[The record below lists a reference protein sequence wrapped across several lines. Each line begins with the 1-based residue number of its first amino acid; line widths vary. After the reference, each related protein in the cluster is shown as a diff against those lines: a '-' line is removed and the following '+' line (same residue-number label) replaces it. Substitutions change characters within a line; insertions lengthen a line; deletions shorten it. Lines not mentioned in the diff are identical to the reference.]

1 MKLSNTE
8 IQEIHTIL
16 EKYCNSK
23 EARSMKSFC
32 QHGSVSTYEHVMY
45 VTKVCYYLNKRLGLR
60 SNVKSLVIGAFLHD
74 FYLYDWHEKSD
85 WHKWHG
91 FSHPFRAAGNAHRI
105 FHIGKRERQIIE
117 SHMWPL
123 TLRHVPETREA
134 AIVCIADKCCSF
146 YETVRR

>member
-45 VTKVCYYLNKRLGLR
+45 VTKVCYYLNKRLGLG

-74 FYLYDWHEKSD
+74 FYLCDWHRKMAMKVA
-85 WHKWHG
+85 W
-91 FSHPFRAAGNAHRI
+91 I
-105 FHIGKRERQIIE
+105 FHAHCSSQCQ
-117 SHMWPL
+117 HPL
-123 TLRHVPETREA
+123 FFNR
-134 AIVCIADKCCSF
+134 
-146 YETVRR
+146 

>member
-45 VTKVCYYLNKRLGLR
+45 GYVCY
-60 SNVKSLVIGAFLHD
+60 KSMLL
-74 FYLYDWHEKSD
+74 LK
-85 WHKWHG
+85 
-91 FSHPFRAAGNAHRI
+91 
-105 FHIGKRERQIIE
+105 
-117 SHMWPL
+117 
-123 TLRHVPETREA
+123 
-134 AIVCIADKCCSF
+134 
-146 YETVRR
+146 